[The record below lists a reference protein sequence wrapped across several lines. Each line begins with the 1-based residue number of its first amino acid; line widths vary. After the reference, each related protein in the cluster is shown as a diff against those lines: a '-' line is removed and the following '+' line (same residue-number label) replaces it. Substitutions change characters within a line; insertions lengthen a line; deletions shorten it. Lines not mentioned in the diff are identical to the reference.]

1 MEKESHQFRITA
13 SWLSG
18 RTGIAKCDT
27 VPSVVRFAAPAHFG
41 GIEGRWTP
49 EDLLLTAVASC
60 YTSTFRALADYSRFE
75 YADLEVEATGTVQ
88 KLNSG
93 YAFGEI
99 VTHPVLTLVRAEDH
113 GRALRL
119 LEKAQ
124 GLCLVARALSAKH
137 SFMPTIEVAENS
149 VLPKRKNKTV
159 VASQSRESVGENRE
173 QENSCD
179 AGRLMIE

>member
-1 MEKESHQFRITA
+1 MEKDSHQFRITA

-27 VPSVVRFAAPAHFG
+27 VPNAVRFAAPTHFG
-41 GIEGRWTP
+41 GVEGRWTP

-60 YTSTFRALADYSRFE
+60 YTSTFRALADYSKFE
-75 YADLEVEATGTVQ
+75 YSDLEVEATGTLH

-93 YAFGEI
+93 YTFGEI
-99 VTHPVLTLVRAEDH
+99 VTRPVLTIVRAEDQ

-124 GLCLVARALSAKH
+124 NLCLVARALSAKH
-137 SFMPTIEVAENS
+137 SFLPSVEVVANS
-149 VLPKRKNKTV
+149 LPPSGTNKTAP
-159 VASQSRESVGENRE
+159 ASQSRENVGKNRKRE
-173 QENSCD
+173 PNRG
-179 AGRLMIE
+179 AAARK

>member
-27 VPSVVRFAAPAHFG
+27 VPSVVRFAAPTHFG
-41 GIEGRWTP
+41 GPEGRWTP

-75 YADLEVEATGTVQ
+75 YADLEVEATGTVH

-99 VTHPVLTLVRAEDH
+99 VTHPVLTIVRAEDH
-113 GRALRL
+113 ERALRL
-119 LEKAQ
+119 LEKAHS
-124 GLCLVARALSAKH
+124 LCLVARALSAKH
-137 SFMPTIEVAENS
+137 SFLPTIEAIENS
-149 VLPKRKNKTV
+149 LPQKGRNKTV
-159 VASQSRESVGENRE
+159 VMSQSPENMGENRE
-173 QENSCD
+173 PENNCD
-179 AGRLMIE
+179 ATGS